1 MQRGVIWSAQPYG
14 HPLSDTLL
22 PQKLKQQGYAT
33 HAVGKWHIG
42 FYKPSYTPT
51 RRGFDT
57 FFGYLSGAENY
68 YTHISRGAFPT
79 WKHWSGVDLHRNEQ
93 VVRNEG
99 GSYSTHLFTREVI
112 NIINEHN
119 TSQPLFIY
127 LPFQAV
133 HSPLQVPNSYLERYK
148 HIQNHNRRIY
158 AGMVSAM
165 DEAVG
170 KIRKALNEKGIM
182 NNTVIIFSTDNG
194 GQVSLQY
201 TLVVSLIITF
211 F

>member
-1 MQRGVIWSAQPYG
+1 MQCGIIWPAQPYG
-14 HPLSDTLL
+14 HPLSDTFL

-51 RRGFDT
+51 KRGFDS
-57 FFGYLSGAENY
+57 FFGYLTGAKDY
-68 YTHISRGAFPT
+68 YTHAARAGFPK
-79 WKHWSGVDLHRNEQ
+79 WKECDGWNGLDLHRNEQ
-93 VVRNEG
+93 VVRNEN

-112 NIINEHN
+112 NIINQHN

-133 HSPLQVPNSYLERYK
+133 HGPLQVPDSYLEPYK
-148 HIQNHNRRIY
+148 HIKNRARRIY

-170 KIRKALNEKGIM
+170 NITKALDEKGM
-182 NNTVIIFSTDNG
+182 MSNTVIIFSSDNG
-194 GQVSLQY
+194 GQVSL
-201 TLVVSLIITF
+201 TLVTYI
-211 F
+211 